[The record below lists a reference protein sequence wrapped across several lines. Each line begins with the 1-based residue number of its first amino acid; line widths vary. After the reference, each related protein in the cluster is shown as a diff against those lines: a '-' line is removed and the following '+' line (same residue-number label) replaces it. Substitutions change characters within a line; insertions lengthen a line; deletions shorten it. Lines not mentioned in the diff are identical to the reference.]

1 MFVVKEMIIYKRITN
16 GIAKML
22 MRSIRINEIA
32 RKTNLTLLFSHFKFL
47 NLRENI
53 GISET
58 SRNDV
63 IKEPIIRNIGFDN
76 ILFILE

>member
-32 RKTNLTLLFSHFKFL
+32 RKINLILLFPHFKFL

-63 IKEPIIRNIGFDN
+63 IKEPIMRNIGFDN